1 MELSREDALRV
12 LSHKQVFNGVKD
24 GTITQAEFKFWIED
38 TRENEFQAGHDT
50 GYVLGYNTAVNDQPD
65 TVSH

>member
-24 GTITQAEFKFWIED
+24 GTITQAEFEFWIED
-38 TRENEFQAGHDT
+38 IRDDDYQAGYQS
-50 GYVLGYNTAVNDQPD
+50 GYESGYNTAV
-65 TVSH
+65 SY

>member
-24 GTITQAEFKFWIED
+24 GTITRAEFQFWIED
-38 TRENEFQAGHDT
+38 IRDDERNDGYEF
-50 GYVLGYNTAVNDQPD
+50 GYESGYNEAV
-65 TVSH
+65 SG